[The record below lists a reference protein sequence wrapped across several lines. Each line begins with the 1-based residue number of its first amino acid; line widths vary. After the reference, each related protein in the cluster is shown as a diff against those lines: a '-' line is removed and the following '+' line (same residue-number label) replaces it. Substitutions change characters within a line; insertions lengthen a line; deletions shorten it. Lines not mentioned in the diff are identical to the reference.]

1 MTNHQTSELINSSCQ
16 LIGNRGA
23 GVQALFNQVFL
34 SILSDTNTLNM
45 VYVQQWYLRERFRES
60 RITPGRIS
68 VITESCKN
76 SVGEVPVEQENSCL
90 SSCYISSALLCALCP
105 VSAWPEIWSICC
117 NFHLLPLPSQMS
129 IVSFQTWWSG
139 ARE

>member
-1 MTNHQTSELINSSCQ
+1 M
-16 LIGNRGA
+16 
-23 GVQALFNQVFL
+23 
-34 SILSDTNTLNM
+34 SICPGFTNTF
-45 VYVQQWYLRERFRES
+45 LRERFRES
-60 RITPGRIS
+60 RISPGRIS

-105 VSAWPEIWSICC
+105 VSAGPEIWSICC

-129 IVSFQTWWSG
+129 IVSIQPGGRGPESDG
-139 ARE
+139 VLGLARIRVRGNPRD